1 MSLNWDDMRVF
12 LAIAREGSLSAAA
25 RRLGITQPTAG
36 RRLRA
41 LEEALSA
48 RLFDRLPQGFLPTAA
63 GAELLPLAESMER
76 SAEAVARRQSAFA
89 DRVRGTVRISVGEV
103 TAQFLAPRL
112 LQLRTRMPEIEL
124 ELAVSHLLA
133 NLSRREADLVIRDCL
148 PESPGLI
155 ARKLG
160 RFAFAVYGAHGYVSA
175 NPAALGETR
184 YRDCAWAG
192 FDEEHHYFS
201 GQEWLLSKLEGRVPE
216 VRLNDAMV
224 LHEAIRSGLGLGVLP
239 CFAADIDP
247 TLVRLTPPIEETASL
262 KHLIV
267 HQDLRRVPR
276 VRAVMDALIELF
288 EAESAALAGE
298 LPEAERRRSA

>member
-63 GAELLPLAESMER
+63 GAELLPLAEAMER
-76 SAEAVARRQSAFA
+76 SAEAVALRQPVFA
-89 DRVRGTVRISVGEV
+89 DQVRGTVRISLGEV

-112 LQLRTRMPEIEL
+112 PWLRQRLPEIEL
-124 ELAVSHLLA
+124 ELPVSHLLA

-148 PESPGLI
+148 PESPGLV
-155 ARKLG
+155 ARRLG
-160 RFAFAVYGAHGYVSA
+160 AFAFAVYGARDYVAA
-175 NPAALGETR
+175 NPAALGEAR
-184 YRDCAWAG
+184 WRDCAWVG
-192 FDEEHHYFS
+192 YDEEHHYFP
-201 GQEWLLSKLEGRVPE
+201 GQQWLLSKLEGQVPA

-224 LHEAIRSGLGLGVLP
+224 LQEAVRAAAGLGVLA
-239 CFAADIDP
+239 CFAADSDP
-247 TLVRLTPPIEETASL
+247 ALVRLTPPIPEADSV

-267 HQDLRRVPR
+267 HPDLRRVPS
-276 VRAVMDALIELF
+276 VRAVMDVLVELF
-288 EAESAALAGE
+288 ESETEALAGRP
-298 LPEAERRRSA
+298 PERERRSA

>member
-36 RRLRA
+36 RRLKV

-48 RLFDRLPQGFLPTAA
+48 RLFDRLPQGFLPTTA
-63 GAELLPLAESMER
+63 GSELLPLAEAMER
-76 SAEAVARRQSAFA
+76 SAEAVALRQPSLA
-89 DRVRGTVRISVGEV
+89 DRVRGTVRVSVGEV

-112 LQLRTRMPEIEL
+112 PWLRQRLPEIEL
-124 ELAVSHLLA
+124 ELPVSHLVA

-148 PESPGLI
+148 PENPGLV

-160 RFAFAVYGAHGYVSA
+160 SFAFAVYGARDYVAA
-175 NPAALGETR
+175 NPAALGEVR
-184 YRDCAWAG
+184 WRDCTWAG
-192 FDEEHHYFS
+192 FDEEHHYFP
-201 GQEWLLSKLEGRVPE
+201 GQQWLLSRLEGRVPPL
-216 VRLNDAMV
+216 RFNDAMV
-224 LHEAIRSGLGLGVLP
+224 LQEAIRAGAGLGVLP
-239 CFAADIDP
+239 CFASDSDP
-247 TLVRLTPPIEETASL
+247 ALVRLTPPIAEVESV

-267 HQDLRRVPR
+267 HPDLRRVPS

-288 EAESAALAGE
+288 EVEAEVLAG
-298 LPEAERRRSA
+298 RRQQAQLQSA